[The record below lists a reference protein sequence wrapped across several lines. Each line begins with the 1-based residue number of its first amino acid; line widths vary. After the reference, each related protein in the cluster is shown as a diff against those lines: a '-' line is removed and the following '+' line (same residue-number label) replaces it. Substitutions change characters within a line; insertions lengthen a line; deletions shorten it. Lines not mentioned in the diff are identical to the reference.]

1 MEKDKLISVIEE
13 IQKWCETNDII
24 CFIGSTQDE
33 PYIIYSYEK
42 ESNNDW
48 NKFLQIAKKLNVN
61 IVVLEKEINLL
72 KTLYDFVF
80 EQIIEDVELD
90 SRMKERYQNAL
101 AHDGEIAMIKLTFH
115 YNDICYKFS
124 VISDWYIDFH
134 FASKEVEE
142 PSDNET
148 EEDNSENRTFSAV
161 NPQNETISKRLSEQ
175 EIEEFARKA
184 IENNEFIK
192 SKSRIQKQ
200 EIIKKMLKDS
210 LGDEYSE
217 SSYHYWNV
225 IRRAEKIFEMEV
237 RPKLESEIK
246 QKVLELKAQGLKK
259 VEIRSKLDISQGMVD
274 RFYHMD

>member
-1 MEKDKLISVIEE
+1 MENDKLISVIEE
-13 IQKWCETNDII
+13 IQKWCKTNDII

-42 ESNNDW
+42 ESNNEW
-48 NKFLQIAKKLNVN
+48 SKFLQIAKKLNVN
-61 IVVLEKEINLL
+61 IIVLEKEINLL

-101 AHDGEIAMIKLTFH
+101 AHDGEIALIKLTFH

-124 VISDWYIDFH
+124 VTSDWYIDFH

-142 PSDNET
+142 PSDDET
-148 EEDNSENRTFSAV
+148 EEDNSENRTSSVV
-161 NPQNETISKRLSEQ
+161 NPQNETIQRRLSEQ
-175 EIEEFARKA
+175 EVEEFARKA
-184 IENNEFIK
+184 IENKEFIK

-200 EIIKKMLKDS
+200 EIIKKMLKES
-210 LGDEYSE
+210 LGEEYSE

-225 IRRAEKIFEMEV
+225 IRRAEEIFEMEI

-274 RFYHMD
+274 RFYHME